1 MTLNHAELIEAV
13 ARVQASYNVTD
24 RPVVAFMTDSGS
36 VGAFIKGTN
45 SAEDIIKDVDAIQ
58 ISIPFCAAPKA
69 LAHDGFL
76 DASRGIAVRVA
87 QTTKFG
93 DRIVIAGHSLG
104 GAVATLVALELTTMG
119 YRNITVY
126 TFGSPRVFNKEA
138 AAIYEA
144 QVPNTY
150 RFVHAYDA
158 VPTVPW
164 WWTYTHVGQLVRINA
179 AGDEIPEHKGLLGLM
194 RGIMDH
200 CRRDIE
206 DHHTDKYVAAVVAYC
221 GKNQ

>member
-1 MTLNHAELIEAV
+1 MTLNHIELLEAV
-13 ARVQASYNVTD
+13 ARVQASYNVAD
-24 RPVVAFMTDSGS
+24 RPVVSFLTDTAS

-45 SAEDIIKDVDAIQ
+45 NADDVVKDVEATQ
-58 ISIPFCAAPKA
+58 IKIPFCTDSKA

-76 DASRGIAVRVA
+76 DASKGIATRVA
-87 QTTKFG
+87 QVTKLG
-93 DRIVIAGHSLG
+93 DRIIVAGHSLG
-104 GAVATLVALELTTMG
+104 GAVATIVAWELTTMG

-164 WWTYTHVGQLVRINA
+164 WWTYTHVGQLIRINA
-179 AGDEIPEHKGLLGLM
+179 AGDELPEHKGLFGLM
-194 RGIMDH
+194 RDIMDH

-206 DHHTDKYVAAVVAYC
+206 DHYMDKYVAAVIAYC